1 MTQTEQYISDAIAHH
16 LFDIDHTSY
25 NELLTILDLTTLI
38 QLSNHLENNEDEKFK
53 EALKE
58 ILKDREINKQITQLI
73 TYQRAQQPT
82 LRTVTRTNP
91 VKSTAYTIFYGTNRE
106 ANDPNDP
113 SKGYGNGRATKISVG
128 ACTVSIPKS
137 REKGKIHGSF
147 WEKLMKLDFSH
158 GDLQLQK
165 INPLASDD
173 FWSQINEL
181 LNLNEGEQQALV
193 FIHGYNTS
201 FEGAAIRAAQISADL
216 QHPLLTAFF
225 SWPSRGSLFG
235 YLSDEAA
242 IQYSEKYISEFLV
255 DFVKNSTAKRV
266 HIIAHSMGNRG
277 LIEAINNIQ
286 RNHTDINFGQI
297 ILAAPDVDAD
307 VFKEKAVAYEEK
319 SEHTTLYVSSQDKA
333 VGASKWVHSYP
344 RAGFTPPINVVQ
356 NIDTVEVDSEVDL
369 LELGHGYFASHQ
381 SLLDDIETL
390 FRFNIH
396 AQDRKNLV
404 HTLTDNYQT
413 YWRLKI

>member
-1 MTQTEQYISDAIAHH
+1 MTQTEQFISDAIAHH
-16 LFDIDHTSY
+16 LFNIDHSDYKDLLPILSLENLLELSSY
-25 NELLTILDLTTLI
+25 
-38 QLSNHLENNEDEKFK
+38 LENNEDEKFK
-53 EALKE
+53 DALKKL
-58 ILKDREINKQITQLI
+58 LKKNNINEQIKKLI
-73 TYQRAQQPT
+73 KSQTAKQPT
-82 LRTVTRTNP
+82 VRTITRANP
-91 VKSTAYTIFYGTNRE
+91 VKSSTYTVFYGTNRE
-106 ANDPNDP
+106 ANDPNNP

-128 ACTVSIPKS
+128 KCAVSIPKS
-137 REKGKIHGSF
+137 RDKGKIHGTF

-158 GDLQLQK
+158 GEVQLQK
-165 INPLASDD
+165 INALSSDN

-181 LNLNEGEQQALV
+181 LHLNEEEQQALV

-216 QHPLLTAFF
+216 QHPMLTAFF

-242 IQYSEKYISEFLV
+242 IQYSEKYIAEFLV
-255 DFVKNSTAKRV
+255 DFVKNSVAKRV

-286 RNHTDINFGQI
+286 REHTDINFGQI

-319 SEHTTLYVSSQDKA
+319 AEHTTLYVSSKDKA

-344 RAGFTPPINVVQ
+344 RAGFTPPINVVP
-356 NIDTVEVDSEVDL
+356 NIDTIEVDSEVDL

-381 SLLDDIETL
+381 SLLDDIEMQ

-396 AQDRKNLV
+396 AQDRKHLEPLRTN
-404 HTLTDNYQT
+404 NAQK